1 MEIEE
6 EKFLFKMKVEETE
19 ESGGGEMK
27 VWDEE

>member
-19 ESGGGEMK
+19 SGGGEMK